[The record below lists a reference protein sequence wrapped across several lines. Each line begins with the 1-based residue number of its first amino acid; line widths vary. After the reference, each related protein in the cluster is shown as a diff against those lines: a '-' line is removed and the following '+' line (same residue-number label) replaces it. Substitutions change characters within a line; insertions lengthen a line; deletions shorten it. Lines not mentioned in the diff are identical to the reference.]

1 MSLAGRRKGECR
13 RAPHDA
19 GLMPTRRRFGAAGL
33 GAAALVLAGRPLQ
46 AEPAPLRVVSTN
58 GTLTEIVFRLDAQ
71 ALLVGADTT
80 SIYPAAAK
88 ALPMVGY
95 PRQLSA
101 EGVLS
106 LKPTL
111 LLTAAEAGPPVALQ
125 QLRAAGV
132 RILQAD
138 GRHSFDALR
147 ANVRL
152 LGDALQRDERARA
165 LDAELQRDWAATQ
178 AAIVPRKPAPRVLF
192 VLSHAANQVQVAG
205 TDTAADAMIRYAGG
219 SNVMAGISGYK
230 PLAAEAVVAAAP
242 DLIVTTQ
249 QGLDALG
256 SVDALLARPG
266 IALTPAGKARRVYG
280 PDALALL
287 GFGPRLPQAVREL
300 AAALGTAAT

>member
-1 MSLAGRRKGECR
+1 MI
-13 RAPHDA
+13 
-19 GLMPTRRRFGAAGL
+19 TRRHFGAV
-33 GAAALVLAGRPLQ
+33 ALAICGRPLQ
-46 AEPAPLRVVSTN
+46 AEPTPLRVISA
-58 GTLTEIVFRLDAQ
+58 GGALTEIVFRLDAQ
-71 ALLVGADTT
+71 ALLVGTDTT
-80 SIYPAAAK
+80 SIYPAAA
-88 ALPMVGY
+88 ASLPKVGY
-95 PRQLSA
+95 LRQLSA

-111 LLTAAEAGPPVALQ
+111 LLTASEAGPPTVLQ

-132 RILQAD
+132 QIVQGD
-138 GRHSFDALR
+138 GRHGIEALR

-152 LGDALQRDERARA
+152 LGDALQRAERGRA

-178 AAIVPRKPAPRVLF
+178 AAITRRNPAPRVLF

-219 SNVMAGISGYK
+219 SNVMAAFGGYK

-242 DLIVTTQ
+242 DVIVTTR

-256 SVDALLARPG
+256 GVDALLARPG
-266 IALTPAGKARRVYG
+266 LALTPAGKARRVYG

-300 AAALGTAAT
+300 AVALGTA

>member
-1 MSLAGRRKGECR
+1 MNA
-13 RAPHDA
+13 
-19 GLMPTRRRFGAAGL
+19 RRRFGAAGL
-33 GAAALVLAGRPLQ
+33 GAAALALAGRPLQ

-80 SIYPAAAK
+80 SIYPPAAS

-106 LKPTL
+106 LRPTL
-111 LLTAAEAGPPVALQ
+111 LLAATEAGPPAALQ

-138 GRHSFDALR
+138 GRHSVEALR

-152 LGDALQRDERARA
+152 LGDALQRSKRGRA

-178 AAIVPRKPAPRVLF
+178 AAVTRRNPAPRVLF
-192 VLSHAANQVQVAG
+192 VLSHVVNQVQVAG

-219 SNVMAGISGYK
+219 SNVMTSFSGYK

-242 DLIVTTQ
+242 ELIVTTK

-256 SVDALLARPG
+256 GVDALLARPG
-266 IALTPAGKARRVYG
+266 LALTPAGKARRVYG
-280 PDALALL
+280 LDALALL
-287 GFGPRLPQAVREL
+287 GFGLRLPQVLREL
-300 AAALGTAAT
+300 AVALGTA